1 MAHRLSFSSNFHATA
16 GVATTGTSG
25 RVLGIEWCVAD
36 ACVGSRGTPYN
47 ACMPK
52 RHGVFMSSTL
62 EDIQV
67 KHKDVVFFVYR
78 RIGRRISKFG
88 ELRVSQGAVVW
99 RGRRDQKGRKLN
111 WGQFERLMQERGLRS
126 ERRRRADRVS
136 VPASRRSP

>member
-1 MAHRLSFSSNFHATA
+1 
-16 GVATTGTSG
+16 
-25 RVLGIEWCVAD
+25 
-36 ACVGSRGTPYN
+36 
-47 ACMPK
+47 
-52 RHGVFMSSTL
+52 MSSTL

-99 RGRRDQKGRKLN
+99 RGHRDQKGRKLN